1 MLTVTSTTTMA
12 ETINAHIRADL
23 AASVAGNARLHAA
36 LTYALEGGKRWRPI
50 IFLAM
55 CESSP
60 VATVAKYPCLMELC
74 LFLEY
79 IHTASL
85 IFDDMPM
92 MDNDDFRRG
101 KPTLHKQFDEA
112 TCKLAALQLM
122 LLAQQ
127 HFSQCFLTLHS
138 DTDYFEETKTKT
150 KTKINYHSLYRQCSQ
165 DMYKYLGAA
174 GLCAGQMTDLH
185 FLPKSDD
192 YMEMIRH
199 KTGSLFVLAFKLG
212 YMVSRKLNENKNE
225 KEKSIEQIGTNFG
238 YLYQILDDIEDYEQD
253 LKSQHNNNY
262 LFFFAK
268 DTVRP
273 LIHKLYAEMIQHLNH
288 LSLGGPTVKY
298 VLLQLQHKWL
308 KNKDKL

>member
-1 MLTVTSTTTMA
+1 MPQNKNMA
-12 ETINAHIRADL
+12 NMANMVELVNRHIKDDL
-23 AASVAGNARLHAA
+23 AASVKNARLHAA

-60 VATVAKYPCLMELC
+60 IQFIQTYPCFMELC

-101 KPTLHKQFDEA
+101 KPTLHKEFDEA

-127 HFSQCFLTLHS
+127 HFSHCFLTLQS
-138 DTDYFEETKTKT
+138 DTNYFEEEEEG
-150 KTKINYHSLYRQCSQ
+150 ISYLSLYRQCNQ
-165 DMYKYLGAA
+165 DMYKYLGGS

-185 FLPKSDD
+185 FLAQNDD

-199 KTGSLFVLAFKLG
+199 KTGSLFVLSFKLG
-212 YMVSRKLNENKNE
+212 YMVSRKVVVVDAYKE
-225 KEKSIEQIGTNFG
+225 KEKIEQIGTNFG

-253 LKSQHNNNY
+253 LKTQHNNNY
-262 LFFFAK
+262 LFFYPK

-273 LIHKLYAEMIQHLNH
+273 LIHKLYAEMVQHLNT
-288 LSLGGPTVKY
+288 LALGCPTVKEI
-298 VLLQLQHKWL
+298 LLLLKDKWL
-308 KNKDKL
+308 KIKEKL